1 MKYQFLL
8 LVLCM
13 FYLHVDSQGLNCKVD
28 TILDVSNKVEYSL
41 KNDTTA
47 IITVTINNNSIQKE
61 YYYLKDSES
70 CNFIPNFIL
79 KYKNNFI
86 FLSGTHQHYRLL
98 TLFQLE
104 GNKIIV
110 DKFENELML
119 SSSNNELEKIFFLY
133 NDQPAMVF
141 IDNKNKAFIRLYKKH
156 YSINNKN
163 IKYITIE
170 TKHVIVSFK
179 NNKKKVMSFNDFK
192 GI

>member
-1 MKYQFLL
+1 MKYLYLFLIL
-8 LVLCM
+8 AICP
-13 FYLHVDSQGLNCKVD
+13 FFVDSQELSCRTDSV
-28 TILDVSNKVEYSL
+28 LDISNKVEYIL

-47 IITVTINNNSIQKE
+47 IINVTINNNSIQKE

-70 CNFIPNFIL
+70 CNFIPKFVL
-79 KYKNNFI
+79 KFKNSFI
-86 FLSGTHQHYRLL
+86 FLSVTHQHYLLL

-104 GNKIIV
+104 ANKIIV
-110 DKFENELML
+110 DPFENELML
-119 SSSNNELEKIFFLY
+119 ESSNDKFEKIFFLY
-133 NDQPAMVF
+133 NDQPAIVF

-156 YSINNKN
+156 YSINHKN

-179 NNKKKVMSFNDFK
+179 NNNKKVMSFNDFK

>member
-1 MKYQFLL
+1 MKFQILL

-13 FYLHVDSQGLNCKVD
+13 FHLYVDSKGLNCKVD
-28 TILDVSNKVEYSL
+28 TILDSSNKVEYSL

-47 IITVTINNNSIQKE
+47 IINVTINNNSIQKE

-79 KYKNNFI
+79 KYKKNFI

-98 TLFQLE
+98 TMFQLE

-119 SSSNNELEKIFFLY
+119 ESSNDELEKIFFLY
-133 NDQPAMVF
+133 NDQPAIVF

-156 YSINNKN
+156 YSINHKN
-163 IKYITIE
+163 IKDITIE

-179 NNKKKVMSFNDFK
+179 NNKKKVMSFKDFK

>member
-8 LVLCM
+8 IVLCV
-13 FYLHVDSQGLNCKVD
+13 FQLYVYSQGLNCKED
-28 TILDVSNKVEYSL
+28 TILDVSNKVEYRL

-47 IITVTINNNSIQKE
+47 IVTVTINNNSIQKE

>member
-1 MKYQFLL
+1 MKNQILL

-13 FYLHVDSQGLNCKVD
+13 FHLYVDSQGLNCKVD
-28 TILDVSNKVEYSL
+28 TILDASNKVEYSL

-119 SSSNNELEKIFFLY
+119 SSSNDELEKIFFIY
-133 NDQPAMVF
+133 NDQPAIVF

-156 YSINNKN
+156 CLINNKN
-163 IKYITIE
+163 IKYITID
-170 TKHVIVSFK
+170 TKHVIVSFTS
-179 NNKKKVMSFNDFK
+179 NKKKVMSFNDFK
-192 GI
+192 